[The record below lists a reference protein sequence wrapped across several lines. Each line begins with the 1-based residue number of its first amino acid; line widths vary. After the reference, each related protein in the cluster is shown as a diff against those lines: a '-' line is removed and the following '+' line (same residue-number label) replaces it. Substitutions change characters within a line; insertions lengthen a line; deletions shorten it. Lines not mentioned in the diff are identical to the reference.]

1 MRRFPKIAMMGK
13 RPIIVRPAIA
23 VLHSHACARNPPTR
37 ECPERSCRD
46 QSARTGLLYI
56 PSNTSIDSSFIV
68 SGAKFTGTDIT
79 GSATGTSDS
88 GDTAALAPHER
99 DDLLHLT
106 FICNLDTASSKH
118 QS

>member
-1 MRRFPKIAMMGK
+1 LPSCT
-13 RPIIVRPAIA
+13 PTP
-23 VLHSHACARNPPTR
+23 ARNSPTR
-37 ECPERSCRD
+37 ECPERSGRD
-46 QSARTGLLYI
+46 QSARAGLRYI

-79 GSATGTSDS
+79 GSTTGTSDS
-88 GDTAALAPHER
+88 GDTAALTPHER

-106 FICNLDTASSKH
+106 CICNLDAQSSSGH